1 MAAPANTFLSTAAI
15 GNREDLTDVIY
26 RISPD
31 ETPLLSLAEKTKA
44 ENTLHEWQTQ
54 DLAAPGANAQAEGD
68 DASAVAVTPTVRL
81 NNRTQI
87 STKTVIVSGTQES
100 TKSAGRKSEM
110 AYQMSLKSLE
120 LKTDMEYALTRNNV
134 LATSPRQTRGMV
146 GWLGDN
152 ISSGVGY
159 VAPNYITNVAQ
170 TDGTLRTFTEAMLKD
185 AAQKAYSSGGS
196 PDVLMMGPT
205 QKQIFST
212 FLGNSTRFDKGEDG
226 KVYSAT
232 DIYVTDFG
240 ALKAVP
246 NRIQRSRDAFL
257 LESSKIA
264 VAYLRPFQKT
274 ALAKTGDSE
283 KMMVLAEYALENRA
297 PKSHAAVVDLS

>member
-1 MAAPANTFLSTAAI
+1 MAVPTNTFVSTAAI

-26 RISPD
+26 RISPS

-68 DASAVAVTPTVRL
+68 DAAPVAVTPTVRL

-87 STKTVIVSGTQES
+87 STKTVSVSGTQES

-120 LKTDMEYALTRNNV
+120 LKTDIEYAITRNSV
-134 LATSPRQTRGMV
+134 AATSPRQTRGMV

-152 ISSGVGY
+152 INAGAGY
-159 VAPNYITNVAQ
+159 VAPNYVTNVTQ
-170 TDGTLRTFTEAMLKD
+170 TDGTQRTFTEAMLKD
-185 AAQKAYSSGGS
+185 AAQKVYSAGGN
-196 PDVLMMGPT
+196 PDVLMLPPV
-205 QKQIFST
+205 QKQIFSS
-212 FLGNSTRFDKGEDG
+212 FLGNSTRFDKGEDQ
-226 KVYSAT
+226 KVYAAT

-246 NRIQRSRDAFL
+246 NRIMRPRDAFL

-274 ALAKTGDSE
+274 PLAKTGDSE

-297 PKSHAAVVDLS
+297 PKSHGAVVDLT

>member
-1 MAAPANTFLSTAAI
+1 MAVPANTFTSTAAI

-26 RISPD
+26 RISPS

-54 DLAAPGANAQAEGD
+54 DLAAPGSNAQAEGD
-68 DASAVAVTPTVRL
+68 DAAPIAVTPTVRL

-87 STKTVIVSGTQES
+87 STKTVSVSGTQES

-120 LKTDMEYALTRNNV
+120 LKTDIEFAITRNSV
-134 LATSPRQTRGMV
+134 AATSPRQTRGMV

-152 ISSGVGY
+152 INSGVGY
-159 VAPNYITNVAQ
+159 VAPNYITNVTQ

-185 AAQKAYSSGGS
+185 AAQKVYTAGGN
-196 PDVLMMGPT
+196 PDVLMLGPT

-212 FLGNSTRFDKGEDG
+212 FAGNSTRFDKGEDG

-246 NRIQRSRDAFL
+246 NRIMRSRDAFL
-257 LESSKIA
+257 LESAKIA

-274 ALAKTGDSE
+274 PLAKTGDSE

-297 PKSHAAVVDLS
+297 PKSHGAVVDLS